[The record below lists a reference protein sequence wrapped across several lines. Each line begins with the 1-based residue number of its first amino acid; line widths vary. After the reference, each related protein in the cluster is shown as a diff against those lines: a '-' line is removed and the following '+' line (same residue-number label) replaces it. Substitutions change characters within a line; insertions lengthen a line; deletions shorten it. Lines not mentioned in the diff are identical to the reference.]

1 MSYFDKFSET
11 IDIDPENEV
20 QRLVIKVLMQNGEIR
35 FRESFIEVLEK
46 EVAEYLEEVD
56 SEPNMEWVEGVRY
69 VIHLLKNLEVTKD

>member
-69 VIHLLKNLEVTKD
+69 VTHLLKNLEVTKD